1 MPVYIITPF
10 GLKLQCNT
18 TMHCGTIAKS
28 VKPLY
33 PAKIGLNGH
42 YVPDFQQP
50 RLKRKSQHDELQFN
64 TLQCSQNLKN
74 SKARRK
80 LDFNDESIIEFE
92 FVEEADAAELIC

>member
-18 TMHCGTIAKS
+18 AMHCIAQSTMKS
-28 VKPLY
+28 VKPLF

-50 RLKRKSQHDELQFN
+50 RLKRKSLHNEMDCNALRG
-64 TLQCSQNLKN
+64 LKN

-92 FVEEADAAELIC
+92 FVEDAAELIC

>member
-18 TMHCGTIAKS
+18 AMQSTMKS
-28 VKPLY
+28 VKPLF

-50 RLKRKSQHDELQFN
+50 RLKRKSLHNEMNCNALRD
-64 TLQCSQNLKN
+64 LKN